1 MSSPISFLVIDDEDA
16 ITLSLRTLI
25 SKTFKDSRIFINN
38 NGDDGWATIESQH
51 PAIIISDINMPGLNG
66 FQLLKKVR
74 ESSTLNDLYFIML
87 TANLDRNQRIKALEE
102 GADDFIVKPFSPEEL
117 IAKIR
122 SASRFV
128 ELQIKTRDEN
138 QLLHELAKELENS
151 FHDMTLL
158 AVKFL
163 QARIPT
169 STDMLRHVADASFWI
184 ARELGGFETDQLQDI
199 KIASYLCYAGK
210 ICLPDELLNMPIM
223 TDGRPSDKLM
233 FQIPVSARD
242 IVSSVRRFKEVGEV
256 LYHIYENFDGSGYP
270 DRLKSWQISISSRTI
285 RVALDYEELLIY
297 SKMESKQ
304 AIEAIKRESN
314 RLYDPKVVTLMDQ
327 YLATINLGPG
337 VKEHAIMLQDLKPGM
352 VLSRDIVTTNGLKIM
367 PSGAILSENIIKR
380 IFSHNSSDPILG
392 HVFVKS

>member
-1 MSSPISFLVIDDEDA
+1 
-16 ITLSLRTLI
+16 
-25 SKTFKDSRIFINN
+25 
-38 NGDDGWATIESQH
+38 
-51 PAIIISDINMPGLNG
+51 MPGLNG

-256 LYHIYENFDGSGYP
+256 LYIFT
-270 DRLKSWQISISSRTI
+270 KISMAVAIRT
-285 RVALDYEELLIY
+285 D
-297 SKMESKQ
+297 
-304 AIEAIKRESN
+304 
-314 RLYDPKVVTLMDQ
+314 
-327 YLATINLGPG
+327 
-337 VKEHAIMLQDLKPGM
+337 
-352 VLSRDIVTTNGLKIM
+352 
-367 PSGAILSENIIKR
+367 
-380 IFSHNSSDPILG
+380 
-392 HVFVKS
+392 